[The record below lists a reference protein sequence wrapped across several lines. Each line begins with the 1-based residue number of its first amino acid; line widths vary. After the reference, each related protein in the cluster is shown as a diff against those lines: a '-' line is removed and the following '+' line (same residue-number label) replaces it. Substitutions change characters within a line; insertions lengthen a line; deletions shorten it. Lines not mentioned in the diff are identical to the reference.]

1 MSAKGQMVVIG
12 TGATLV
18 YEMVTSDAYKARN
31 LNPTDNPNV
40 FIAGVD
46 GDPLPLL
53 LILPSTATIFFG
65 GSGVTHTGAGI
76 GAAITG
82 VGSIAYNAVGGD
94 SLYACVASATQ
105 TISILALR
113 Q

>member
-1 MSAKGQMVVIG
+1 MAATGQMVVIG
-12 TGATLV
+12 TTATLV
-18 YEMVTSDAYKARN
+18 YQMVTEDAYKAAGYT
-31 LNPTDNPNV
+31 PTGNPNT
-40 FIAGVD
+40 FIAGAS

-53 LILPSTATIFFG
+53 IILPSTATIFFG